1 MEDFSGLGRKRL
13 ERMAAAGREVRE
25 AVRVLANTNDHVVGE
40 VLRDQDPFE
49 VWDHYPKGDVYDWN
63 THSQYYFHAHPPS
76 ENRFPEHGH
85 FHTFLRPKGMPVG
98 VKPAPVDGFAMPEDP
113 DDALSHLVA
122 ISVDEEGRPLR
133 LFTTNRWVTG
143 EVWYRARDVVR
154 MLDLFNIDHA
164 RPSWPA
170 NRWVTAMVALF
181 RPQIEKLLKERD
193 TRIEL
198 HARFRPD
205 GDVYEDKELEVTS
218 VADISVDG
226 QIAAVEA
233 ALAAA

>member
-1 MEDFSGLGRKRL
+1 MVDLSGLGRKRL

-25 AVRVLANTNDHVVGE
+25 AARLLAESGDNAVSE
-40 VLRDQDPFE
+40 VLRGQDPFE
-49 VWDHYPKGDVYDWN
+49 VWDHYPKGDVYDWQ

-98 VKPAPVDGFAMPEDP
+98 VKPASVDGFTMPEDP
-113 DDALSHLVA
+113 NDALSHLIA
-122 ISVDEEGRPLR
+122 ISVDGDSRPLR

-143 EVWYRARDVVR
+143 EVWYGARDVIR
-154 MLDLFNIDHA
+154 MLDLFDMGHA
-164 RPSWPA
+164 EPSRTA
-170 NRWVTAMVALF
+170 DRWVTAMVALF
-181 RPQIEKLLKERD
+181 RPQIETLLRERD

-198 HARFRPD
+198 HARLRPG
-205 GDVYEDKELEVTS
+205 GDVYDDRELEVTS
-218 VADISVDG
+218 VTDISVDE
-226 QIAAVEA
+226 QIEAVEG

>member
-25 AVRVLANTNDHVVGE
+25 AIRVLTSTGGNPVAE
-40 VLRDQDPFE
+40 VLRCQEPFA
-49 VWDHYPKGDVYDWN
+49 VRDHYPKGDVYDWQ

-76 ENRFPEHGH
+76 ESRFPEHGH

-113 DDALSHLVA
+113 NDALSHLVA

-143 EVWYRARDVVR
+143 EVWYRARDAIR
-154 MLDLFNIDHA
+154 MLDLFDMGHA
-164 RPSWPA
+164 APSRTA
-170 NRWVTAMVALF
+170 DRWVTAMVALF
-181 RPQIEKLLKERD
+181 RPQIEELLRERD
-193 TRIEL
+193 TRVEL
-198 HARFRPD
+198 HSRLRPG
-205 GDVYEDKELEVTS
+205 GDVHEDRELEVIS
-218 VADISVDG
+218 VAEISVDE